1 MANLSYGRGGAGN
14 MAPASPNLVP
24 ADLKTPTIKSQTYTT
39 GRGGQGN
46 MQPNVHPD
54 ITRQTQDVEAHPRA
68 GREPE
73 KNFQW
78 GRGGAGNTA
87 SLNKDQIVDIKERN
101 ASRQRAEEAAA
112 RANPAVSGESMDQ
125 KPKKETRANTVGH
138 MLQRVMSGNG
148 KGQQQ
153 N

>member
-1 MANLSYGRGGAGN
+1 
-14 MAPASPNLVP
+14 
-24 ADLKTPTIKSQTYTT
+24 
-39 GRGGQGN
+39 
-46 MQPNVHPD
+46 
-54 ITRQTQDVEAHPRA
+54 HPRA

>member
-14 MAPASPNLVP
+14 MAPASPNLP
-24 ADLKTPTIKSQTYTT
+24 PTDLKTPTIKSSTYTT

-87 SLNKDQIVDIKERN
+87 SLSKDQIVDIAARN
-101 ASRQRAEEAAA
+101 ASRQRAEEEE
-112 RANPAVSGESMDQ
+112 RKRNPPASGGESMDQ
-125 KPKKETRANTVGH
+125 KPKKENKGNVMGH
-138 MLQRVMSGNG
+138 MLQRVMS
-148 KGQQQ
+148 KGQ
-153 N
+153 

>member
-1 MANLSYGRGGAGN
+1 
-14 MAPASPNLVP
+14 
-24 ADLKTPTIKSQTYTT
+24 
-39 GRGGQGN
+39 

-87 SLNKDQIVDIKERN
+87 SLSKDQIVDIKERN

-112 RANPAVSGESMDQ
+112 AASGESMDQ
-125 KPKKETRANTVGH
+125 KPKKETRANVVGH
-138 MLQRVMSGNG
+138 MLQRVMS
-148 KGQQQ
+148 KGQ
-153 N
+153 

>member
-1 MANLSYGRGGAGN
+1 
-14 MAPASPNLVP
+14 MAPASPSLQP

-87 SLNKDQIVDIKERN
+87 SLSKDQIVDIKERN

-112 RANPAVSGESMDQ
+112 RANPAASGESMDQ
-125 KPKKETRANTVGH
+125 KPKKESKANAVGH
-138 MLQRVMSGNG
+138 MLQRVMSSNG
-148 KGQQQ
+148 KSQQ